1 MVPLWKFKLRILPGF
16 DRNFTGYVAPI
27 DAINFLSGSLAGNGV
42 KLNQNTTTVFIMTAK
57 KLEQV
62 IQAQPSSDGDGV
74 RINRIAGP
82 HLNSRLDPFLMLD
95 EIRSDDS
102 ADYIGGFPPH
112 PHRGF
117 ETITYMIEGKLRH
130 TDHMGNEGVIE
141 SGDVQWMTAAR
152 GVIHSEMPEQEDGLM
167 HGFQAWLNLPASEKM
182 NDPAYRDI
190 RSSDIPVLTTSK
202 GASVR
207 AIAGEVEVDGESLTG
222 VVKGL
227 TTEAVYLD
235 ISLPPDTNVDIV
247 MSEGHRALA
256 FVFEGHTTELK
267 NRHMGA
273 YGKGNSLQLKSEDEP
288 TRLLVLAGKP
298 LSEPVVQ
305 YGPFVMNTTAE
316 IQQAIQDYQTGRLT
330 E

>member
-1 MVPLWKFKLRILPGF
+1 MP
-16 DRNFTGYVAPI
+16 
-27 DAINFLSGSLAGNGV
+27 
-42 KLNQNTTTVFIMTAK
+42 QK

-62 IQAQPSSDGDGV
+62 IQSQPGSDGDGV
-74 RINRIAGP
+74 RINRIAGQ

-167 HGFQAWLNLPASEKM
+167 HGFQAWLNLPADEKM
-182 NDPAYRDI
+182 NDPTYRDI
-190 RSSDIPVLTTSK
+190 RSKEVPELTTSG
-202 GASVR
+202 GALVR
-207 AIAGEVEVDGESLTG
+207 AIAGQVEVDGATVTG
-222 VVKGL
+222 VVNGI

-235 ISLPPDTNVDIV
+235 VFLPAEAELAIGFP
-247 MSEGHRALA
+247 EEHRALV

-273 YGKGNSLQLKSEDEP
+273 YGKGDLLQLKSGGQP
-288 TRLLVLAGKP
+288 ARLLVLAGKP
-298 LSEPVVQ
+298 LAEPVVQ